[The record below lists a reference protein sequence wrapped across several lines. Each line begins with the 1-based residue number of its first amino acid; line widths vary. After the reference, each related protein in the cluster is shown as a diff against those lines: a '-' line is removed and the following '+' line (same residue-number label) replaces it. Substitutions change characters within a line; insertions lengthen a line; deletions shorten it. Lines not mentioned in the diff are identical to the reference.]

1 MFWITLFRP
10 PKQSESLAVPH
21 LESANRRTH
30 ERLDLKVAVTQQG
43 AVAGH
48 SEDLSVGGAKIRWCD
63 PSVAKVGDTI
73 EVAVALPGRA
83 PLRAEAEVRWRGDA
97 RTCGVAFDKRTQ
109 AVLASFFAAMC
120 GLTSATASAA
130 AAVPTFDPDA
140 DVVIEDTG
148 SERPDEHT
156 IELAFK
162 KQNDALNACVT
173 LAGQAGAKGDAKLE
187 VLLNPQGDR
196 PLGINA
202 TLPDGLQNNT
212 DFRECVR
219 GATAAA
225 PFPSY
230 DGPPVVVDLDFELDP
245 GHEIEEEW

>member
-1 MFWITLFRP
+1 M
-10 PKQSESLAVPH
+10 PH
-21 LESANRRTH
+21 LEPANRRTH
-30 ERLDLKVAVTQQG
+30 ERLGLKLAVTQQG
-43 AVAGH
+43 AVGR
-48 SEDLSVGGAKIRWCD
+48 SEDLSVGGAKIRWRD
-63 PSVAKVGDTI
+63 PSAAQVGDTI
-73 EVAVALPGRA
+73 EVAVALPGRAA

-109 AVLASFFAAMC
+109 AALATFFAAMC

-130 AAVPTFDPDA
+130 AAVPTFDPNA
-140 DVVIEDTG
+140 DVVVEDTG

-156 IELAFK
+156 IEQAFK

-202 TLPDGLQNNT
+202 TLPGSLQNNT

-230 DGPPVVVDLDFELDP
+230 DGPPVVVDLDFEIDP